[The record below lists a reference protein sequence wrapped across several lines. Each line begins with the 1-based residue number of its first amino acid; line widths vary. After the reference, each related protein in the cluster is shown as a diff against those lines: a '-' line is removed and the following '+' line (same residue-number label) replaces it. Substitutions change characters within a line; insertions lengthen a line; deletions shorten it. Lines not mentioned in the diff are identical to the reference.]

1 MIPELLPDIPRA
13 YTALAEWSACLVYV
27 LLMPKRLSR
36 PMLAAALGGG
46 LVALYGVQTFA
57 GTLPISLWTF
67 GMLLAVAVMF
77 ALLFVCTTPTPRGA
91 LYVTA
96 RAFVLAELIAS
107 LHWQFESYFSATR
120 EVGAH
125 PVRKALLLV
134 VVYGL
139 AIAIAYL
146 LDRRRTGSER
156 AWEAGSRDAVI
167 ALAIAAVTFFMSN
180 MSFVDANTPFSGRLG
195 LEIFYIR
202 TLVDLSGF
210 VALYAQ
216 HGQRLEL
223 QRAREVEAMSR
234 LLRTQHAQ
242 YLESKQNIDV
252 VNRKYH
258 DLKHYITAIRAEGD
272 PAAKAA
278 YLNELEESI
287 DGYGHQ
293 LDTGNTVLD
302 TILTAKSSLCSSR
315 GITLTCVADGTSLGF
330 MDPMSLAALVGN
342 ALDNAIESVL
352 TLPDDDRR
360 LIQVAVYAKDSF
372 LVMRFE
378 NYFEGT
384 LEFTDRLP
392 RTTKGDTLHHG
403 YGLVSMRQVAQEH
416 GGSLTVQAEDNW
428 FVLSVL
434 IPIPESAAS
443 AATAAAPV
451 EESPAQHTR

>member
-1 MIPELLPDIPRA
+1 MITDVLPDIPDIPRA

-27 LLMPKRLSR
+27 LLVPKRLSR
-36 PMLAAALGGG
+36 PMLVAALGAG
-46 LVALYGVQTFA
+46 LVALYAVQTLA
-57 GTLPISLWTF
+57 GALPISLWIF

-77 ALLFVCTTPTPRGA
+77 TLLFVCTDHTPRA
-91 LYVTA
+91 TLYITA
-96 RAFVLAELIAS
+96 RAFVLAELMAS
-107 LHWQFESYFSATR
+107 LHWQFESYF
-120 EVGAH
+120 GAGEAPRSH
-125 PVRKALLLV
+125 AALSPVFLV

-139 AIAIAYL
+139 TSLLAYL
-146 LDRRRTGSER
+146 LERRRTPGER
-156 AWEAGSRDAVI
+156 AWEAGSRDTFI

-180 MSFVDANTPFSGRLG
+180 MSFVDASTPFSGRWD

-216 HGQRLEL
+216 QGQRLEL

-234 LLRTQHAQ
+234 LLRTQHSQ
-242 YLESKQNIDV
+242 YLDSKQNIDV

-258 DLKHYITAIRAEGD
+258 DLKHYITAIRTEHD
-272 PAAKAA
+272 PDAKAA

-287 DGYGHQ
+287 TGYANQ
-293 LDTGNTVLD
+293 MDTGNTVLD
-302 TILTAKSSLCSSR
+302 TILTTKSSVCTAH

-352 TLPDDDRR
+352 TLPDDERR

-372 LVMRFE
+372 VVMRFE
-378 NYFEGT
+378 NYFEGA

-392 RTTKGDTLHHG
+392 RTTKGDRLHHG
-403 YGLVSMRQVAQEH
+403 YGLVSMRQVAQER
-416 GGSLTVQAEDNW
+416 GGSLTVQAQDNW

-434 IPIPESAAS
+434 IPIPASAPISAAARRS
-443 AATAAAPV
+443 G
-451 EESPAQHTR
+451 AQKPS

>member
-1 MIPELLPDIPRA
+1 MTPELIPDIPRA
-13 YTALAEWSACLVYV
+13 YTALAEWSACLVYI

-36 PMLAAALGGG
+36 PMLVTVLGIG
-46 LVALYGVQTFA
+46 LVALFGVQTFA
-57 GTLPISLWTF
+57 GELPIELWTF

-77 ALLFVCTTPTPRGA
+77 ALLFVCTTSTPRGT

-96 RAFVLAELIAS
+96 RAFVLAELMAS
-107 LHWQFESYFSATR
+107 LHWQFEFYF
-120 EVGAH
+120 GAARDAGSH
-125 PVRKALLLV
+125 PVRKALLLA
-134 VVYGL
+134 VVYG
-139 AIAIAYL
+139 IAFGLAYL
-146 LDRRRTGSER
+146 LERRRTASER
-156 AWEAGSRDAVI
+156 TWEAGSRDAVI

-180 MSFVDANTPFSGRLG
+180 MSFVDANTPFSGQQG

-234 LLRTQHAQ
+234 LLATQHSQ
-242 YLESKQNIDV
+242 YLASKQNIDV

-258 DLKHYITAIRAEGD
+258 DLKHYITAIRTERD
-272 PAAKAA
+272 PEAKAA
-278 YLNELEESI
+278 YLAELEESI
-287 DGYGHQ
+287 TGYGHQ

-302 TILTAKSSLCSSR
+302 TILTTKSAECTSR

-352 TLPDDDRR
+352 TLPHDERR

-372 LVMRFE
+372 VVMRFE

-416 GGSLTVQAEDNW
+416 GGSLTVQAQDNW

-434 IPIPESAAS
+434 IPVPAD
-443 AATAAAPV
+443 ATGSGRAAAGRS
-451 EESPAQHTR
+451 EAQHAR